1 MKKNLQNSD
10 VIFWFFARPITSGW
24 IVLVMLLSISAYIT
38 LLSYE
43 NDKKSYQKDLSNIV
57 KIIDQNIYQ
66 SLDHSKLAALSIALT
81 VNDQGEPENFEKV
94 AAEIIASNA
103 SVDAVQLVPGGDIKY
118 VYPFEE
124 NKVVIGYDILKD
136 KTRNKEAIKAIEQ
149 RKMFFAGPFELRQGG
164 MAIVGRLPI
173 YIHDQFW
180 GFSAVI
186 IKLDRLMANAGID
199 SHTNGDY
206 LFQLSKI
213 NPETKQTEFFLANP
227 DKASFENA
235 ETTFFPQGEWT
246 LHVARAHN
254 LKSDYGLLSL
264 SGFGILFSLMSA
276 FFITSILKKPA
287 QLQKLVEKQSKELI
301 KSGQRNNAIMDALPD
316 MLFILDKEG
325 TFRYHHNPTGMPTY
339 QPPNAFIGKN
349 VTDILPPMIAKEIMM
364 NTKSTIDTGNIILH
378 NYQLNETDKTRHYEA
393 RYAKI
398 SKDEVLSMVREVTHQ
413 KETEEEILLINQK
426 LRNLS
431 EHLQNVREEERASL
445 SRELHDELGQQLTA
459 ISLDL
464 HWLKNRSV
472 DSAQNVQLK
481 INDALSIVQDAAA
494 AVKRINTELR
504 PAILDDLG
512 LFAAVEWQLR
522 DFSQRN
528 DIAVD
533 FSCGCEHLLINPS
546 RAIAIFRI
554 VQESLNNIAK
564 HAKASNVFLKGF
576 EDGENL
582 NIIISDDG
590 LGFSENNINKNISF
604 GLLGMKERA
613 NMLNGHALIV
623 STIGKGTRV
632 EICIPLEHLNEDLNF
647 SYSTLN
653 IVS

>member
-1 MKKNLQNSD
+1 MQ
-10 VIFWFFARPITSGW
+10 
-24 IVLVMLLSISAYIT
+24 
-38 LLSYE
+38 
-43 NDKKSYQKDLSNIV
+43 
-57 KIIDQNIYQ
+57 
-66 SLDHSKLAALSIALT
+66 
-81 VNDQGEPENFEKV
+81 
-94 AAEIIASNA
+94 
-103 SVDAVQLVPGGDIKY
+103 
-118 VYPFEE
+118 
-124 NKVVIGYDILKD
+124 
-136 KTRNKEAIKAIEQ
+136 
-149 RKMFFAGPFELRQGG
+149 
-164 MAIVGRLPI
+164 
-173 YIHDQFW
+173 
-180 GFSAVI
+180 
-186 IKLDRLMANAGID
+186 
-199 SHTNGDY
+199 
-206 LFQLSKI
+206 
-213 NPETKQTEFFLANP
+213 
-227 DKASFENA
+227 
-235 ETTFFPQGEWT
+235 
-246 LHVARAHN
+246 
-254 LKSDYGLLSL
+254 
-264 SGFGILFSLMSA
+264 
-276 FFITSILKKPA
+276 
-287 QLQKLVEKQSKELI
+287 
-301 KSGQRNNAIMDALPD
+301 
-316 MLFILDKEG
+316 
-325 TFRYHHNPTGMPTY
+325 
-339 QPPNAFIGKN
+339 
-349 VTDILPPMIAKEIMM
+349 VT
-364 NTKSTIDTGNIILH
+364 
-378 NYQLNETDKTRHYEA
+378 
-393 RYAKI
+393 
-398 SKDEVLSMVREVTHQ
+398 
-413 KETEEEILLINQK
+413 
-426 LRNLS
+426 NLS

>member
-1 MKKNLQNSD
+1 M
-10 VIFWFFARPITSGW
+10 
-24 IVLVMLLSISAYIT
+24 
-38 LLSYE
+38 LSYQ
-43 NDKKSYQKDLSNIV
+43 NDKKSNQKELSNII

-66 SLDHSKLAALSIALT
+66 SLDNSKLAALSLALT

-94 AAEIIASNA
+94 AAEIISSNA
-103 SVDAVQLVPGGDIKY
+103 SIDAVQLVPGGTIKY

-124 NKVVIGYDILKD
+124 NKIVIGYNILKD
-136 KTRNKEAIKAIEQ
+136 ETRNKEAFKAIQ
-149 RKMFFAGPFELRQGG
+149 QKKMFFAGPFELRQGG

-173 YIHDQFW
+173 YIRDQFW

-186 IKLDRLMANAGID
+186 IKLDRLMTNAGID
-199 SHTNGDY
+199 LHSQGDY
-206 LFQLSKI
+206 HFQLSKI
-213 NPETKQTEFFLANP
+213 NPETKQTENFLENK
-227 DKASFENA
+227 DDVSFENA
-235 ETTFFPQGEWT
+235 EITFFPQGEWT
-246 LHVARAHN
+246 LHIVRAHN
-254 LKSDYGLLSL
+254 LKSEYGLISL
-264 SGFGILFSLMSA
+264 AGFGILFSLMSA

-287 QLQKLVEKQSKELI
+287 QLQKLVIQQSKELI
-301 KSGQRNNAIMDALPD
+301 KSGQRNKAIMEALPD
-316 MLFILDKEG
+316 MLFILNKNG
-325 TFRYHHNPTGMPTY
+325 TFLFHHNPSRMTTI
-339 QPPNAFIGKN
+339 QPPLSLIGKN
-349 VTDILPPMIAKEIMM
+349 VVDILPPLIAKEIMM
-364 NTKSTIDTGNIILH
+364 NTKSTIDTGNIIVH

-398 SKDEVLSMVREVTHQ
+398 SNDEVLSMVREVTHQ

-464 HWLKNRSV
+464 HWLKNMSV

-481 INDALSIVQDAAA
+481 IKDALSIVQDASA

-528 DIAVD
+528 DIAID

-564 HAKASNVFLKGF
+564 HAKASNVFLNGF

-590 LGFSENNINKNISF
+590 VGFSEENITKNISF

-623 STIGKGTRV
+623 STIGSGTRV

-647 SYSTLN
+647 SYNTLN